1 MSSSQTTRHLFLLE
15 PADFYFND
23 STAPTNPYQV
33 NDDTKKEVILERA
46 LGEFRSYRDHLVA
59 NGIHV
64 TCAKGIK
71 GCPDHIFPNWFSTH
85 EGRKIM
91 IYPMLTENR
100 AAEKTPEI
108 IATLSKHYDVLYDW
122 SHYES
127 EGRCLEGVSS
137 LILDR
142 VNKVA
147 YATLSAR
154 TDEKLAYEWCERMG
168 YEPVIF
174 QTKGHN
180 GAPIYHSDVLMHI
193 GTKFVGI
200 CIEVIIPEDRERVVN
215 SLSKTHDIIE
225 LSMEQLKAF
234 AGNALEV
241 KGEGDKPMLVLSTSA
256 YDSLSEAQRAHYLK
270 YIDRFVHVP
279 LPTIQ
284 QYGGGSAR
292 CMIQELF

>member
-1 MSSSQTTRHLFLLE
+1 MSSSQSTRHIFLLE
-15 PADFYFND
+15 PADFYFNN
-23 STAPTNPYQV
+23 STAPTNPYQKD
-33 NDDTKKEVILERA
+33 DDTEKGIILERA
-46 LGEFRSYRDHLVA
+46 LVEFRSYRDLLVA

-64 TCAKGIK
+64 TCAKGIE

-85 EGRKIM
+85 EGRKM
-91 IYPMLTENR
+91 MVYPMLTENR

-108 IATLSKHYDVLYDW
+108 IATLSKHYDIIHDW
-122 SHYES
+122 SHYE
-127 EGRCLEGVSS
+127 EEDRCLEGMSS

-142 VNKVA
+142 INGFA
-147 YATLSAR
+147 YGTLSAR
-154 TDEKLAYEWCERMG
+154 TDEKLAYEWCELMG
-168 YEPVIF
+168 YKPVIF
-174 QTKGHN
+174 QTAGHN

-193 GTKFVGI
+193 GTEFVGI
-200 CIEVIIPEDRERVVN
+200 CTESIIPEDRGRVID
-215 SLSKTHDIIE
+215 SLSKTHDVIE

-241 KGEGDKPMLVLSTSA
+241 RGEGDKPMLILSQSA
-256 YDSLSEAQRAHYLK
+256 YDSLSDTQKDHYLK
-270 YIDRFVHVP
+270 YIDRFLHVP

>member
-1 MSSSQTTRHLFLLE
+1 MSSLQTTRHLFLLE

-33 NDDTKKEVILERA
+33 NDDTKKDVILERA
-46 LGEFRSYRDHLVA
+46 LGEFRTYRDRLVE

-64 TCAKGIK
+64 TCAKGIE

-85 EGRKIM
+85 EDRKMM

-108 IATLSKHYDVLYDW
+108 IATLSRHYDILHDW

-127 EGRCLEGVSS
+127 ENRCMEGMSS

-142 VNKVA
+142 VNRVA
-147 YATLSAR
+147 YGTLSAR
-154 TDEKLAYEWCERMG
+154 TDEKLAYEWCALMG

-174 QTKGHN
+174 KTRGHN

-193 GTKFVGI
+193 GTEFVGI
-200 CIEVIIPEDRERVVN
+200 CVESIVPEDRNRVVT

-225 LSMEQLKAF
+225 LSMEQLRSF

-241 KGEGDKPMLVLSTSA
+241 KGKDDKPMLILSTSA
-256 YDSLSEAQRAHYLK
+256 YDSLSEEQRAHYLT
-270 YIDRFVHVP
+270 YIDRFIHVP